1 MWVLSSISMGLAS
14 LRMIKAISASSRKVI
29 RNWLFLLKENG
40 SMSNT
45 SSPDVGLLRI
55 LADIFIAAMDRD
67 EVDVRHAADAV
78 TTFVEAAST
87 GEGLSTA

>member
-1 MWVLSSISMGLAS
+1 
-14 LRMIKAISASSRKVI
+14 
-29 RNWLFLLKENG
+29 
-40 SMSNT
+40 MSNT